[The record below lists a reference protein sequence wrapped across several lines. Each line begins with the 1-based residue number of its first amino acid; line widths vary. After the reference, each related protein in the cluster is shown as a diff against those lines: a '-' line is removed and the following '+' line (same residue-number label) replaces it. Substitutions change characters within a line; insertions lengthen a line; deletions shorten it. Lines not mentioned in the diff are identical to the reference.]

1 MCYNTFG
8 DFMDLPNR
16 KTNRLKKYDY
26 TTPGYYFI
34 TICTKGRENILCDV
48 VGEDAHIVPKP
59 YGIIVEK
66 YIKSIPGIDKY
77 VIMPDHLHLIIKI
90 ENGPMWASAPT
101 KSISQIVKS
110 FKILVT
116 KEIGRSI
123 FQRSFFDHV
132 IRNEEDYLETWNY
145 IESNPGKLWEK
156 YNGLEITDQ

>member
-1 MCYNTFG
+1 
-8 DFMDLPNR
+8 MDLPNR

-48 VGEDAHIVPKP
+48 VGDDAHIVPKP